1 MWRRGARRRVTFDV
15 AAVPSSIAALP
26 VLYTF
31 RRCPY
36 AIRARIALRYA
47 DIDVE
52 QREVALRDKPAHLL
66 AISAK
71 GTVPV
76 LQLPDGKVI
85 DQSLDIMSWALRHSD
100 PDRWLVAADAHEALR
115 WIRLNDDIFKPL
127 LDRYKY
133 AERHPELSRLQHLER
148 AVDCFLHALDQRLQ
162 THSYLLADC
171 ISWADGAVFPFV
183 RQFAMVDKNAFDTL
197 PLPGLQAWL
206 GSWLSSELFA
216 SVMKQPPSG
225 ARNRAP
231 T

>member
-1 MWRRGARRRVTFDV
+1 MTPDLAPGP
-15 AAVPSSIAALP
+15 PSTAALP

-47 DIDVE
+47 GINVE
-52 QREVALRDKPAHLL
+52 QREVALRDKPAALL

-100 PDRWLVAADAHEALR
+100 PDRWLLAGDADEALHC
-115 WIRLNDDIFKPL
+115 IRLNDDTFKPL

-133 AERHPELSRLQHLER
+133 AERHPELSRGQHLER
-148 AVDCFLHALDQRLQ
+148 ALDGYLRPLDRRLQ
-162 THSYLLADC
+162 AHAYLLGTR
-171 ISWADGAVFPFV
+171 ISWADIAIFPFV
-183 RQFAMVDKNAFDTL
+183 RQLEAVDKTAFGAL
-197 PLPGLQAWL
+197 PLRGLQRWL
-206 GSWLSSELFA
+206 GGWLSSELLA
-216 SVMKQPPSG
+216 SVMEKPASG
-225 ARNRAP
+225 GRCFAP
-231 T
+231 A

>member
-1 MWRRGARRRVTFDV
+1 MTPDLAPGP
-15 AAVPSSIAALP
+15 PSTAALP

-47 DIDVE
+47 GINVE
-52 QREVALRDKPAHLL
+52 QREVALRDKPAALL

-85 DQSLDIMSWALRHSD
+85 GQSLDIMSWALRHSD
-100 PDRWLVAADAHEALR
+100 PDRWLVAADAQEALR
-115 WIRLNDDIFKPL
+115 WVHLNDDIFKPL

-133 AERHPELSRLQHLER
+133 AERHPELSRVQHLER
-148 AVDCFLHALDQRLQ
+148 ALDGYVYALDQRLQ
-162 THSYLLADC
+162 TTSCLLADR
-171 ISWADGAVFPFV
+171 ISWADVAVFPFV
-183 RQFAMVDKNAFDTL
+183 RQFAMVNQTAFDAL
-197 PLPGLQAWL
+197 PLPGLQKWL
-206 GSWLSSELFA
+206 GSWSSSQLFA

-225 ARNRAP
+225 ASCWAP
-231 T
+231 P